1 MNMIERG
8 KLDPRDVRIADSN
21 KAREKVLGE
30 RDHLVQIE
38 REARELAIIEQA
50 AREKTNRDRF
60 AYRNQEA
67 QKADAPKIDAVHS
80 RIEKIFADQ
89 GRLVDSRRRDF
100 PAPPAQA
107 GGQERPMKKEV
118 DDSDDW
124 VRKARESVKIS
135 QPAPPKKKKLFGL
148 FG

>member
-30 RDHLVQIE
+30 RDRLVEAE
-38 REARELAIIEQA
+38 REAREQAMAEQA

-89 GRLVDSRRRDF
+89 GRWADSRRQDF

-118 DDSDDW
+118 DDSNDW
-124 VRKARESVKIS
+124 VSKARESVKTPL
-135 QPAPPKKKKLFGL
+135 PAPATKKKWFGL